1 MTAYPSEQKR
11 YMILDSAFYLF
22 STKGFYETKIS
33 EIAEH
38 AGIAKGTVYLYFS
51 SKEELFKE
59 ITRRNF
65 SLFLDELT
73 DELNKTD
80 SFENELTIIAKHHL
94 TYFYSMRNH
103 TRIFFQGLNSDPEF
117 MQLMFEHIENYVNLV
132 SDVLDIES
140 ILEPK
145 LHAKAFIGIL
155 ENYKMDILFTNDFT
169 MEDLGQRVNFA
180 VKLFVSGYK
189 HK

>member
-1 MTAYPSEQKR
+1 
-11 YMILDSAFYLF
+11 MILDSAFYLF

-65 SLFLDELT
+65 NVFLIELT
-73 DELNKTD
+73 DELSKTD
-80 SFENELTIIAKHHL
+80 SFENKLNIIAKHHL

-103 TRIFFQGLNSDPEF
+103 TRIFFQGLNNDPEF

-132 SDVLDIES
+132 SEILDVES
-140 ILEPK
+140 IIEAK

-155 ENYKMDILFTNDFT
+155 ENYKMDILFSKDFT
-169 MEDLGQRVNFA
+169 MEDLSQRVSFA
-180 VKLFVSGYK
+180 VKLFMNGYNNK
-189 HK
+189 E